1 VTAGG
6 LPLGGS
12 VDDDGL
18 IAQLAGGGVGAGS
31 TVAGGETCEP
41 DSPSKPC
48 TVYVPAAVAASCGTV
63 VDTCAP
69 PGSVHR

>member
-6 LPLGGS
+6 FPLGGS
-12 VDDDGL
+12 VDDEGL
-18 IAQLAGGGVGAGS
+18 IEQLAGGGGGAGS
-31 TVAGGETCEP
+31 TVAGGETGEP
-41 DSPSKPC
+41 DGPLKPC